1 MYIPLFFG
9 TIIPKGV
16 FCMPKKIYK
25 LSDIEKILTY
35 TPPIFLLILTALSL
49 FMTYLVIEYRQN
61 SKISLKLQEE
71 KFFYQKQLDN
81 YIEDTNQKIKVRL
94 SQAQQELQKSVH
106 LLKGVYSTTRYKGL
120 TSYIKEIEERENI
133 LFVIFDKD
141 LKIYHGEKIAQNIQ
155 GLIFNKKID
164 KKYLDLT
171 LLYIS
176 SQGVD
181 SSFSWRNDHDKTIQ
195 LSYFDITEDG
205 ELFIGAFSLVDSL
218 RNLTL
223 DEYVRSI
230 NSTPSIAPKDYYF
243 WIYDYAKRNSFN
255 INNRENWNIATS
267 FQAHDFYR
275 NLIKYQLYIGVTPHP
290 NAKEK
295 SIQKIKD
302 EYKIKMRFSFFVIFL
317 IAMLLLTFTTLFSSF
332 IKTKFNIY
340 NNQLEA
346 IVNEEIA
353 KNEQKQKLLIQQ
365 NRLAAMGEM
374 IGAIAHQWRQ
384 PLNNISLIIHFIKDN
399 IKENTF
405 DNFIQQAKEQIS
417 YMSQTIDD
425 FRDFHKPSKNSE
437 PFNIKEAIQSAITIL
452 HVNDN
457 ITINL
462 KGTHLYIDGYKNE
475 FQQAILNILS
485 NAKDAIGD
493 KQGVIDIEV
502 NNKTITIHNSGEK
515 VDKDIIDKMFEPY
528 FTTKSAKKGTGI
540 GLYMTKA
547 IIEDSMGGEISVQN
561 EDDGIT
567 FTIIL

>member
-1 MYIPLFFG
+1 
-9 TIIPKGV
+9 
-16 FCMPKKIYK
+16 MPKKIYK
-25 LSDIEKILTY
+25 LSDIEIT
-35 TPPIFLLILTALSL
+35 
-49 FMTYLVIEYRQN
+49 
-61 SKISLKLQEE
+61 LKLQEQ

-81 YIEDTNQKIKVRL
+81 YIEDTNQKIKISL

-120 TSYIKEIEERENI
+120 TSHLKDIEEKDNI

-141 LKIYHGEKIAQNIQ
+141 LKIFHGEKIAKNIQ
-155 GLIFNKKID
+155 GLIFNQKYD

-195 LSYFDITEDG
+195 LSYFDTTEDG

-230 NSTPSIAPKDYYF
+230 NNTPSDTPKGYYF

-255 INNRENWNIATS
+255 IDNKENWEIATP
-267 FQAHDFYR
+267 FKAHDFYR
-275 NLIKYQLYIGVTPHP
+275 NLMKYQLYIGITPDP
-290 NAKEK
+290 KAKER

-302 EYKIKMRFSFFVIFL
+302 EYKIKMRFSFFIIFL
-317 IAMLLLTFTTLFSSF
+317 VSLLLLAFTTIFSSF
-332 IKTKFNIY
+332 IKKRFTMY

-405 DNFIQQAKEQIS
+405 DSFINRAKEQIE

-437 PFNIKEAIQSAITIL
+437 PFDIKEAIKSAITIL
-452 HVNDN
+452 HVNEN

-485 NAKDAIGD
+485 NAKDAIGED
-493 KQGVIDIEV
+493 NGVIDIVV
-502 NNKTITIHNSGEK
+502 NDKKITIHNSGEE
-515 VDKDIIDKMFEPY
+515 VSEEIISKMFEPY

-547 IIEDSMGGEISVQN
+547 IIEDSMGGEIYVKN
-561 EDDGIT
+561 EKDGIT
-567 FTIIL
+567 FTILL

>member
-1 MYIPLFFG
+1 
-9 TIIPKGV
+9 
-16 FCMPKKIYK
+16 MPKKIYK

-35 TPPIFLLILTALSL
+35 TPPIFLLILTAISI

-61 SKISLKLQEE
+61 SKITLKLQEQ

-81 YIEDTNQKIKVRL
+81 YIEDTNQKIKISL

-120 TSYIKEIEERENI
+120 TSHLKDIEEKDNI

-141 LKIYHGEKIAQNIQ
+141 LKIFHGEKIAKNIQ
-155 GLIFNKKID
+155 GLIFNQKYD

-195 LSYFDITEDG
+195 LSYFDTTEDG

-230 NSTPSIAPKDYYF
+230 NNTPSDTPKGYYF

-255 INNRENWNIATS
+255 IDNKENWEIATP
-267 FQAHDFYR
+267 FKAHDFYR
-275 NLIKYQLYIGVTPHP
+275 NLMKYQLYIGITPDP
-290 NAKEK
+290 KAKER

-302 EYKIKMRFSFFVIFL
+302 EYKIKMRFSFFIIFL
-317 IAMLLLTFTTLFSSF
+317 VSLLLLAFTTIFSSF
-332 IKTKFNIY
+332 IKKRFTMY

-405 DNFIQQAKEQIS
+405 DSFINRAKEQIE

-437 PFNIKEAIQSAITIL
+437 PFDIKEAIKSAITIL
-452 HVNDN
+452 HVNEN

-485 NAKDAIGD
+485 NAKDAIGED
-493 KQGVIDIEV
+493 NGVIDIVV
-502 NNKTITIHNSGEK
+502 NDKKITIHNSGEE
-515 VDKDIIDKMFEPY
+515 VSEEIISKMFEPY

-547 IIEDSMGGEISVQN
+547 IIEDSMGGEIYVKN
-561 EDDGIT
+561 EKDGIT
-567 FTIIL
+567 FTILL

>member
-1 MYIPLFFG
+1 
-9 TIIPKGV
+9 
-16 FCMPKKIYK
+16 MPKKIYK

-35 TPPIFLLILTALSL
+35 TPPIFLLVLTAVSI
-49 FMTYLVIEYRQN
+49 FMTYLVIDYRQD
-61 SKISLKLQEE
+61 SKITLKLQEQ
-71 KFFYQKQLDN
+71 KFYYQKQLDN
-81 YIEDTNQKIKVRL
+81 YIEETHQKIKVSL
-94 SQAQQELQKSVH
+94 SKAQQELQKSVH
-106 LLKGVYSTTRYKGL
+106 LLKGVYSTTKYKGL
-120 TSYIKEIEERENI
+120 TSNLKEIEERDNI

-141 LKIYHGEKIAQNIQ
+141 LNIYYGEKIAKNIES
-155 GLIFNKKID
+155 LIFNQKLD

-181 SSFSWRNDHDKTIQ
+181 SSFSWRNDNDKTIQ
-195 LSYFDITEDG
+195 LSYFDITDDG
-205 ELFIGAFSLVDSL
+205 ELYIGAFSLVDSL

-230 NSTPSIAPKDYYF
+230 NNTPSSTPKEYYF

-255 INNRENWNIATS
+255 INNQENWEIATT
-267 FQAHDFYR
+267 FKAHDFYR
-275 NLIKYQLYIGVTPHP
+275 NLTKYQLKIGITPNP
-290 NAKEK
+290 KTIEK
-295 SIQKIKD
+295 NIQEIKNEFKIK
-302 EYKIKMRFSFFVIFL
+302 KRLSIFVIFL
-317 IAMLLLTFTTLFSSF
+317 ISLLLLTFITLFSSF
-332 IKTKFNIY
+332 IKKRFTIY

-346 IVNEEIA
+346 IVKDEIS

-399 IKENTF
+399 IKENSF
-405 DNFIQQAKEQIS
+405 DTFIQNAKEQIE

-437 PFNIKEAIQSAITIL
+437 PFDIKDAIKSAITIL
-452 HVNDN
+452 HINKN

-493 KQGVIDIEV
+493 NYGVINIMV
-502 NNKTITIHNSGEK
+502 NDKTITIHNTGEE
-515 VDKDIIDKMFEPY
+515 IDKKVIDRMFEPY

-540 GLYMTKA
+540 GLYMTKV
-547 IIEDSMGGEISVQN
+547 IIENNMGGEIQVKN
-561 EDDGIT
+561 EENGVT
-567 FTIIL
+567 FTILL